1 MFAPKST
8 HKKGKKS
15 AEPEEE
21 PQGIAQIIDK
31 ISKYADKM
39 GVIMSVMSPEYE
51 GGDFCSGLTAAFEVK
66 TIAMDVAA
74 DLVKNMFN
82 KGHDA
87 DYLQ

>member
-1 MFAPKST
+1 MFAPKSA

-21 PQGIAQIIDK
+21 PQGIAQIIAK

-51 GGDFCSGLTAAFEVK
+51 GGDFCQGLTAAYEIK
-66 TIAMDVAA
+66 TVAMDVAGE
-74 DLVKNMFN
+74 LIKQMFN
-82 KGHDA
+82 KNNDT
-87 DYLQ
+87 DFSQ